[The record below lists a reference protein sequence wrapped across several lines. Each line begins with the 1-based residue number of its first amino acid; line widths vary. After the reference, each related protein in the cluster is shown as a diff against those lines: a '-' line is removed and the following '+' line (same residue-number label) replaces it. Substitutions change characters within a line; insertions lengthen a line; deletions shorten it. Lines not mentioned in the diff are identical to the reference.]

1 MELPIGKC
9 HGDLTF
15 SNILFSGN
23 DYYLIDFLDSFVES
37 PLLDIVKIR
46 QDSAYL
52 WSELMYSGEC
62 DSTRLRIVADK
73 IDTEIYNFASQFDWF
88 RYYKIFQLM
97 NFLRILQYAHEPK
110 VIDYLKNVINDLL
123 YEF

>member
-1 MELPIGKC
+1 M
-9 HGDLTF
+9 
-15 SNILFSGN
+15 
-23 DYYLIDFLDSFVES
+23 ES

-62 DSTRLRIVADK
+62 DSIRLKIVADK
-73 IDTEIYNFASQFDWF
+73 IDKAIDEFASQFEWYK
-88 RYYKIFQLM
+88 YYKVFQLM
-97 NFLRILQYAHEPK
+97 NFLRILQYAHEEK
-110 VIDYLKNVINDLL
+110 VIDYLKNVLNDLL